1 VEQGVLACKP
11 GKHVL
16 AGSSQSAHTA
26 QVVQTRRTLLRVRR
40 GWLCSS
46 RCTGAS
52 QFPKA
57 LSEWLPQVEKM
68 CAAARVRVMA
78 HLDTEQPRT
87 AASRR
92 WASLVARLLALLLL
106 CSTTCAAAA
115 TGDAAVRP
123 CSHLPHTGLAWLS
136 PWRPLNHCD
145 QLGDLHLLC
154 RRGNG
159 CPGRAASTVIGSHAP
174 GSCAGF
180 GPGRGAAT
188 LALRVPGGS
197 RTACASR
204 DRQGPGSRVSAG
216 HRAGWWRRSGRRQR
230 RAGSG
235 ARELQPHQRRR
246 CAAQRPGLLRQHGG
260 PAAGGQLVRIL
271 DGVSVHTCLFCAVS
285 GKSVYVCA
293 ELSWCAR
300 SKAHGYDDFRLT
312 LHSRSLPRAH

>member
-1 VEQGVLACKP
+1 MEQGVLACKP

-216 HRAGWWRRSGRRQR
+216 HRAGWWRRSERRQW

-260 PAAGGQLVRIL
+260 AAAGGQLVRIL
-271 DGVSVHTCLFCAVS
+271 DGISVHTCC
-285 GKSVYVCA
+285 SV
-293 ELSWCAR
+293 LSVE
-300 SKAHGYDDFRLT
+300 SV
-312 LHSRSLPRAH
+312 

>member
-26 QVVQTRRTLLRVRR
+26 QVVQTRRTM
-40 GWLCSS
+40 
-46 RCTGAS
+46 
-52 QFPKA
+52 
-57 LSEWLPQVEKM
+57 PQVEKM

-115 TGDAAVRP
+115 TGNAAVRP

-136 PWRPLNHCD
+136 PRGHLNTVTSLETCTCSVD
-145 QLGDLHLLC
+145 GELGVQA
-154 RRGNG
+154 GQ
-159 CPGRAASTVIGSHAP
+159 ASTVIGSHAP

-235 ARELQPHQRRR
+235 ARELQPHQR
-246 CAAQRPGLLRQHGG
+246 PGLLRQHGG